1 MLKTKQIDQKINVTG
16 SFIGVYLRARW
27 PKSTVHLFSNFHANQ
42 ISSLQRNRKQA
53 ARPWRYS
60 GPVRGHHEIEAKTQ
74 NRAAKRRQSSR
85 GEVPARHPGIQA
97 SSLNAIRHGLLSKA
111 LVLSTESQEKFDQ
124 LLKMYLEKFQPQ
136 DGVETDLVYEMVA
149 AKWRQQRVWMTE
161 STALELEMDD
171 QQIDIDEHEAKGGE
185 KLNMTNPRRIAMAYT
200 RMANNEKTLEL
211 LLRYETSF
219 SRMHDRAVKSLF
231 RLRENL
237 NCETTPNPDPPP
249 QPNTRNQG
257 RDPEEW
263 PPQPQQILT
272 PESEPVIENVLSTL
286 EEVEVVTTRIPD
298 DGESSTD

>member
-1 MLKTKQIDQKINVTG
+1 MKSKQRRKIAQQNG
-16 SFIGVYLRARW
+16 AKAAGA
-27 PKSTVHLFSNFHANQ
+27 KSPQ
-42 ISSLQRNRKQA
+42 
-53 ARPWRYS
+53 
-60 GPVRGHHEIEAKTQ
+60 
-74 NRAAKRRQSSR
+74 
-85 GEVPARHPGIQA
+85 GIQA

-231 RLRENL
+231 RLRENS